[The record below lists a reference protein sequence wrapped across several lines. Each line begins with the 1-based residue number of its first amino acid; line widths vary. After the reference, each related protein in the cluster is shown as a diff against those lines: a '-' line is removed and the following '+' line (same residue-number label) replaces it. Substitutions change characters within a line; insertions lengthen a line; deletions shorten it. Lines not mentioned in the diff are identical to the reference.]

1 MLSLKLRSELLV
13 TLDTMTF
20 LLELSTEE
28 VICFGGNKL
37 WSAKTA
43 ASIVVDFERPRILL
57 ARHGRIL
64 KLRIGRLESDPV
76 STLMSHIK

>member
-1 MLSLKLRSELLV
+1 MFCFKLRSELLV
-13 TLDTMTF
+13 TLDTITC

-28 VICFGGNKL
+28 VRCFGGNKL

-43 ASIVVDFERPRILL
+43 ASIDLRYRILL

-64 KLRIGRLESDPV
+64 KLRIGRLESASV
-76 STLMSHIK
+76 STSMSHIK